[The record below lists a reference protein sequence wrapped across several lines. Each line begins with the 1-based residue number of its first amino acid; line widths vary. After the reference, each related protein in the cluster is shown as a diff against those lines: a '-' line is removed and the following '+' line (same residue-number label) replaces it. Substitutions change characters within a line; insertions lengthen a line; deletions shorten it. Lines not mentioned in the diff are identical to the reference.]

1 MKYISVFD
9 IVGPSMVGPSS
20 SHTAGAIRIGL
31 LARKI
36 YGRKPNWVK
45 FTLYNSF
52 AKTGKGHG
60 TDKGL
65 VGGVLGLSVNDVK
78 IKDSFKYA
86 KEQGIK
92 IEFEMKEDF
101 ARHPNAV
108 DIKLYNE
115 SSMLISGSSLGAGEI
130 QIDGINGFKVDLRGD
145 LPTLLMIYKDQPGML
160 LKITKLIQDANINIA
175 TLHCERKD
183 KGREASTVICL
194 DSLLPEE
201 IVDKINKI
209 PGVYTVRSIDMLEK

>member
-1 MKYISVFD
+1 MKYISIFD

-65 VGGVLGLSVNDVK
+65 VGGVLGFSVNDEK

-86 KEQGIK
+86 REQGIK

-101 ARHPNAV
+101 SRHPNAV

-115 SSMLISGSSLGAGEI
+115 SSMMISGSSLGAGEI

-145 LPTLLMIYKDQPGML
+145 FPTLLMIYKDQPGML
-160 LKITKLIQDANINIA
+160 WKITKFIQDANINIA

-183 KGREASTVICL
+183 KGREASTVVCL

-201 IVDKINKI
+201 IVDKINTT
-209 PGVYTVRSIDMLEK
+209 PGIYTVRSIDMLEK